1 MDLKVQITLV
11 SKMPLK
17 FDCSEICLCA
27 NALLQK
33 ITSSNLGKKKLN
45 WKICAKYVVL

>member
-11 SKMPLK
+11 SKIPLK
-17 FDCSEICLCA
+17 FDFSEIWLCA

-33 ITSSNLGKKKLN
+33 ITSSNLEKKNL
-45 WKICAKYVVL
+45 IGKYVQSM